1 MKLSNLNITNVE
13 YDLDNG
19 FFWIEFDN
27 EKSIQCCLMK
37 RKDGDGFKKAINF
50 DDPGVA
56 WGICADVNA
65 WAAPNGDYEFVYTTI
80 KHEARKAGV
89 RIINP

>member
-1 MKLSNLNITNVE
+1 MKNLNITNVE

-27 EKSIQCCLMK
+27 KKSIQCCLME
-37 RKDGDGFKKAINF
+37 RRDGNGFKKSINF
-50 DDPGVA
+50 DDPGIV
-56 WGICADVNA
+56 WGINADVNA
-65 WAAPNGDYEFVYTTI
+65 WAAPDDDYEFVYTTI
-80 KHEARKAGV
+80 KREARKAGV